1 MQGRHEIDLRNRAS
15 KDEYIKLDKLYFKF
29 NSEFEIIIAGYPGK
43 DCEEFKEKRAN
54 LKKYMQEKPLSAR
67 VIITEMMEH
76 DSRIKGVN
84 E

>member
-43 DCEEFKEKRAN
+43 DCEEFKEKRAA
-54 LKKYMQEKPLSAR
+54 LYRKEF
-67 VIITEMMEH
+67 
-76 DSRIKGVN
+76 VN
-84 E
+84 KSQLPPDEE